1 LCIPYLNN
9 ERSIWRIY
17 IEKYSISPITKK
29 DYSMKI
35 SRTIDHPQQIA
46 SKFNKNLNLMEFF
59 RTRINELLSNYYSKE
74 DVLHQSLN
82 RALFYSRRR
91 LRATLAYCGSGLV
104 SSIPESAD
112 SIAMAYEIITANYV
126 LMDDSVILDA
136 GTIRANMP
144 TPRVEYGEVAALLSA
159 CIIQLEPILLLP
171 DNKQLK
177 DVFYKSSRDTVVG
190 WLLEHQLAELP
201 AGTTVD
207 ENEILQVSRLL
218 TGPLLAGAVTS
229 GAIIGGGTPEQIEAL
244 YRYAMDFGCA
254 YQLSDHIVDLMQTP
268 DNSGKD
274 NFSDIQTNKK
284 NIVINHGLQ
293 VLPIDSPERNRV
305 IDAILTV
312 PSASNKKEIQRIFQ
326 DSKSIEYCLKL
337 ITKLNSQAISHLE
350 ELPENEYRS
359 LLEIIPQMYLS
370 ELLKSIGRG
379 EGNSDLTPLS
389 KKA

>member
-1 LCIPYLNN
+1 
-9 ERSIWRIY
+9 
-17 IEKYSISPITKK
+17 
-29 DYSMKI
+29 MKS
-35 SRTIDHPQQIA
+35 SRTIDHSQQIV

-91 LRATLAYCGSGLV
+91 LRGTLAYCGSGLV
-104 SSIPESAD
+104 GNIPESAD

-177 DVFYKSSRDTVVG
+177 DVFYKSARDTVIG

-218 TGPLLAGAVTS
+218 TGPLLAGALTS
-229 GAIIGGGTPEQIEAL
+229 GAIIGGGTPQIEAL
-244 YRYAMDFGCA
+244 SRYAMDFGCA

-350 ELPENEYRS
+350 KLPENEYRS
-359 LLEIIPQMYLS
+359 LLEIIPQMYVS
-370 ELLKSIGRG
+370 ELLKSIGKG
-379 EGNSDLTPLS
+379 EGNSDLAPLS

>member
-1 LCIPYLNN
+1 
-9 ERSIWRIY
+9 
-17 IEKYSISPITKK
+17 
-29 DYSMKI
+29 
-35 SRTIDHPQQIA
+35 
-46 SKFNKNLNLMEFF
+46 
-59 RTRINELLSNYYSKE
+59 
-74 DVLHQSLN
+74 
-82 RALFYSRRR
+82 
-91 LRATLAYCGSGLV
+91 
-104 SSIPESAD
+104 
-112 SIAMAYEIITANYV
+112 
-126 LMDDSVILDA
+126 
-136 GTIRANMP
+136 MP

-177 DVFYKSSRDTVVG
+177 DVFYKSSRDTVIG

-254 YQLSDHIVDLMQTP
+254 YQLCDHIVDLMQTP

-379 EGNSDLTPLS
+379 EGNSELAPLS